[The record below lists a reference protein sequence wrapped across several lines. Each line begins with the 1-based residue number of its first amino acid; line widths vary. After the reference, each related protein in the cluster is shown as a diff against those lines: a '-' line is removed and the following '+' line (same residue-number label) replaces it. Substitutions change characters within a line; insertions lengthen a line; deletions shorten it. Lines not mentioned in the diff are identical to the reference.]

1 MKTTDELGQGEL
13 IRRAEDYRA
22 SYQDRDIHGM
32 LALFAEDAVFIWAQ
46 GTFRGKAAIR
56 QVLEQDVGASPTAV
70 VRDTGLGM
78 VVVGRSVV
86 WERQASLTVKGVPI
100 REDAVTILEF
110 DDAGMIRQFRS
121 YYDKLGMM
129 NQIASGLPGIYGW
142 FARKVVGSVVAQ
154 ANKGLD
160 TSSA

>member
-1 MKTTDELGQGEL
+1 MKATDELSQGQL
-13 IRRAEDYRA
+13 IRQAEDYRA
-22 SYQDRDIHGM
+22 AYQDRDIERM
-32 LALFAEDAVFIWAQ
+32 LALFTDDAVFIWAQ

-56 QVLEQDVGASPTAV
+56 QVLAQDVGASPTAV

-78 VVVGRSVV
+78 VAVGRSVV
-86 WERQASLTVKGVPI
+86 WERQVSLTVKGVPV

-110 DDAGMIRQFRS
+110 DDAGQIRQFRS

-142 FARKVVGSVVAQ
+142 FARKVVGSLVAQ
-154 ANKGLD
+154 ANKGLH
-160 TSSA
+160 TASA

>member
-1 MKTTDELGQGEL
+1 MKTNDELRHEEL
-13 IRRAEDYRA
+13 TRQVEAYRA
-22 SYQDRDIHGM
+22 AYQDRDLERM
-32 LALFAEDAVFIWAQ
+32 LAMFAEDAVMFLSE
-46 GTFRGKAAIR
+46 GTFQGKAAIR
-56 QVLEQDVGASPTAV
+56 KVLEQDVRGGSTAV
-70 VRDTGLGM
+70 VCDTGLGM
-78 VVVGRSVV
+78 LVAGRSVV
-86 WERQASLTVKGVPI
+86 WERQVTLTVQGVPV

-110 DDAGMIRQFRS
+110 DDDGLIRQFRS

-154 ANKGLD
+154 ANRGLD

>member
-1 MKTTDELGQGEL
+1 MKTTDELRNEL
-13 IRRAEDYRA
+13 TQRVEDYRTA
-22 SYQDRDIHGM
+22 YQDRDLERMLGM
-32 LALFAEDAVFIWAQ
+32 FADDAVMIWAQ
-46 GTFRGKAAIR
+46 GTFQGKAAIR
-56 QVLEQDVGASPTAV
+56 QVLEQDVGECSVAA

-86 WERQASLTVKGVPI
+86 WERQVSLTVKGVPV

-110 DDAGMIRQFRS
+110 NDAGLIRQFRS

-129 NQIASGLPGIYGW
+129 NQIASGLPGLYGW

-160 TSSA
+160 MSSA